1 MWLQSTKTIFQRQL
15 TRVIALPSLFLLL
28 FSGFSLWQVS
38 RLFSALQWV
47 DHTHQVIGQA
57 YKTQKLLEDLETG
70 IRGYMLTGESR
81 FLEPYLK
88 ARPIIDT
95 VFQELTDLVADNPS
109 QEQSVYQ
116 MISEY
121 NDLQRLTSLPVK
133 RYQSGDE
140 VSLSNLNARK
150 QRMDVIRRD
159 INIFIATEEQLLNQ
173 RSLVVRE
180 TTIQLSISSILLA
193 LLIGVILTLFIRKQI
208 LKVSTSYENALRTA
222 IEQTEISQRSA
233 QRLADLHEID
243 RAILS
248 AAPTTQIIQVALE
261 RLRQVV
267 NCQQAFLVLFNLET
281 ETAQLIKS
289 ETDSVFHLA
298 EGVELPMEDF
308 ASIEVIEQQQ
318 IRLIPDIAQIEQRS
332 SILEQLLAAG
342 LHSCI
347 TIPMPIQ
354 GSLIGELNLAS
365 AEVDAFNSENRQMA
379 CEVAEQ
385 LAIAIQQSQL
395 HHQLQQYAEELEHR
409 VLERTAQ
416 LQETNHDLEA
426 FSYSVS
432 HDLRAP
438 LRTIQGFAQALLE
451 DYSSEID
458 SFGQSY
464 LNYINE
470 GAMQMDGLIADL
482 LSYSRLSRT
491 QIEIQPVDLADVIN
505 EALRK
510 LQQQIQ
516 ERQAEITVN
525 IPVVQVMA
533 HRSTLIQAVIN
544 LLTNALKFVPPEV
557 LPLIQIYSEEYIQ
570 EEETWMR
577 LWIVDNG
584 IGIAP
589 EHQERIFRVF
599 ERLHGIE
606 VYPGTGIGLAI
617 VRKALEKMGGL
628 SSVESQLGQGSR
640 FFFALPKAVFDNNCI
655 SS

>member
-1 MWLQSTKTIFQRQL
+1 
-15 TRVIALPSLFLLL
+15 
-28 FSGFSLWQVS
+28 
-38 RLFSALQWV
+38 
-47 DHTHQVIGQA
+47 
-57 YKTQKLLEDLETG
+57 
-70 IRGYMLTGESR
+70 
-81 FLEPYLK
+81 
-88 ARPIIDT
+88 
-95 VFQELTDLVADNPS
+95 
-109 QEQSVYQ
+109 
-116 MISEY
+116 
-121 NDLQRLTSLPVK
+121 
-133 RYQSGDE
+133 
-140 VSLSNLNARK
+140 
-150 QRMDVIRRD
+150 
-159 INIFIATEEQLLNQ
+159 
-173 RSLVVRE
+173 
-180 TTIQLSISSILLA
+180 
-193 LLIGVILTLFIRKQI
+193 
-208 LKVSTSYENALRTA
+208 
-222 IEQTEISQRSA
+222 
-233 QRLADLHEID
+233 
-243 RAILS
+243 
-248 AAPTTQIIQVALE
+248 
-261 RLRQVV
+261 
-267 NCQQAFLVLFNLET
+267 
-281 ETAQLIKS
+281 
-289 ETDSVFHLA
+289 
-298 EGVELPMEDF
+298 MEDF
-308 ASIEVIEQQQ
+308 APIEVIEQQQ
-318 IRLIPDIAQIEQRS
+318 IRLIPDIGQIEQRS
-332 SILEQLLAAG
+332 SILEQLQAAG

-354 GSLIGELNLAS
+354 GALIGELNLAS
-365 AEVDAFNSENRQMA
+365 TEVDAFNSENRQMA

-395 HHQLQQYAEELEHR
+395 HQQLQQYAEELEHR

-416 LQETNHDLEA
+416 LQETNQDLEA

-505 EALRK
+505 EALK
-510 LQQQIQ
+510 KSQQLIQ

-525 IPVVQVMA
+525 IPVVEVIA

-544 LLTNALKFVPPEV
+544 LITNALKFVPPEV

-628 SSVESQLGQGSR
+628 SGVESQLGQGSR
-640 FFFALPKAVFDNNCI
+640 FFFALPKAVCENKGI